1 VDWRWLRNRV
11 LKSKFGEMT
20 YRGIWGKLHSEEFRN
35 LYSSPNVIR
44 VFKSRRMRWTVH
56 VARIGEV
63 RNACKILV
71 GKPKGKRTLGRPRR
85 RYKNNIIMN
94 LGETEWEGVDWICLA
109 QDRDQWRAVVDT
121 EMSVGFRKRQRIC

>member
-1 VDWRWLRNRV
+1 
-11 LKSKFGEMT
+11 
-20 YRGIWGKLHSEEFRN
+20 
-35 LYSSPNVIR
+35 
-44 VFKSRRMRWTVH
+44 VH

-94 LGETEWEGVDWICLA
+94 LRETEWEGVDWICLA